1 MPSVFRKGDFSV
13 GHCFPSMP
21 CQTGSPNVYVN
32 NKEVV
37 RVLDVYGGS
46 HSCGDSE
53 HAVGAAGVG
62 SSTVFVNNLAVH
74 RTNDAVSCGDIAGL
88 GSPDV
93 ICG

>member
-1 MPSVFRKGDFSV
+1 MPSVFRKGDSSV
-13 GHCFPSMP
+13 GHGYPPMP

-37 RVLDVYGGS
+37 RVQDVYGGS
-46 HSCGDSE
+46 HSYNSSN

-74 RTNDAVSCGDIAGL
+74 RTGDAVNCGDVAGL